1 MKGLPIILAALGGAV
16 IGAAT
21 ALLLAPQS
29 GSDTRESIKSFIKS
43 HCPAIKDRDLNN
55 IADQIAEEIRDAK

>member
-1 MKGLPIILAALGGAV
+1 MKGLPIVLAAVGGAV

-29 GSDTRESIKSFIKS
+29 GSDTRESIKAFIKS
-43 HCPAIKDRDLNN
+43 HCPAIKDRDLNT
-55 IADQIAEEIRDAK
+55 IADQIAEEIRDVK